1 MNNWNGKPY
10 YSLNSYLK
18 NTYGKKLYRLA
29 LDGGMTCPN
38 RDGTLGTRGC
48 IFCSRGGSGE
58 FTPSRQLTITQ
69 QIDAAKQIIGKK
81 QKSGPYIAYF
91 QAFTNTYAP
100 VDYLE
105 HIFMEAITHPEI
117 AILSIATR
125 PDCLSDE
132 VLALLARLNCLKP
145 VWIELG
151 LQTIHEPSALF
162 IRRGYPLS
170 VFESALTKLQKL
182 SIPVIVHVILGLP
195 HESRE
200 DMLSTISYL
209 STSGIHGIKLQ
220 LLYVLKDTD
229 VADYYEKGSFDVLS
243 FEEYIDIL
251 IDAVE
256 LLSPEI
262 VIHRLTGDGPQK
274 LLIAPLWSLQKWN
287 ILNTLHAEMTRRGA
301 YQGRRYLCP
310 RKH

>member
-69 QIDAAKQIIGKK
+69 QIGAAKQIIGKK

-132 VLALLARLNCLKP
+132 VLALLSRLNCLKP

-151 LQTIHEPSALF
+151 LQTILESSALF

-229 VADYYEKGSFDVLS
+229 LADYYEKGSFDVLS

>member
-69 QIDAAKQIIGKK
+69 QIGAAKQIIGKK

-132 VLALLARLNCLKP
+132 VLALLSRLNCLKP

-151 LQTIHEPSALF
+151 LQTILESSALF

-229 VADYYEKGSFDVLS
+229 LADYYEKGNFDVLS

-287 ILNTLHAEMTRRGA
+287 ILNTLHAEMTRRGT

>member
-1 MNNWNGKPY
+1 
-10 YSLNSYLK
+10 
-18 NTYGKKLYRLA
+18 
-29 LDGGMTCPN
+29 MTCPN

-69 QIDAAKQIIGKK
+69 QIGAAKQIIGKK

-132 VLALLARLNCLKP
+132 VLALLSRLNCLKP

-151 LQTIHEPSALF
+151 LQTILESSALF

-229 VADYYEKGSFDVLS
+229 LADYYEKGNFDVLS

>member
-69 QIDAAKQIIGKK
+69 QIGAAKQIIGKK

-105 HIFMEAITHPEI
+105 HIFMETITHPEI

-229 VADYYEKGSFDVLS
+229 LADYYEKGIFDVLS